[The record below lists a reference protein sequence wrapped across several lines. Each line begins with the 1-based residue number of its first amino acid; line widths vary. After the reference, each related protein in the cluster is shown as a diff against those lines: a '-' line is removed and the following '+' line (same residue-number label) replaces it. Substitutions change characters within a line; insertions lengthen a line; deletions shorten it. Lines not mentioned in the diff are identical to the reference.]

1 MCVFAAFYRPMGR
14 SRCTQ
19 NGRSSQF
26 RVWWAYARRA
36 CDAKMVFFLY
46 GRRRQEQQGQ
56 RLPSAE
62 LGRRQAA
69 GVLWLEARPA
79 WALATRVKKR
89 AEKPLHF
96 ASNARVFALMK
107 H

>member
-1 MCVFAAFYRPMGR
+1 MRFCRVLSTHGPEPLHSER
-14 SRCTQ
+14 SFEPVPRLVGICTP
-19 NGRSSQF
+19 
-26 RVWWAYARRA
+26 RVRRQ
-36 CDAKMVFFLY
+36 DGFFLY